1 MPEAG
6 PMTGTSTRDQVSE
19 APAADRRPV
28 ARRTGEDLPG
38 RPHLLAGAV
47 ARASFEQ
54 ALDAMLLTDDRRRYI
69 DANSAAC
76 SLLGLPYEELVA
88 RRLDDFAP
96 EEARSSLDAVWR
108 DFLENGYQ
116 SGEFELVVAD
126 GSRRKVEFRATARVL
141 PGCHLSVLRDITDR
155 AADEE
160 AQRTKAAYDFL
171 AGVLQHVDEGLYVI
185 DCWRRMSF
193 VNPAAAAML
202 GYGSPNELVG
212 LPVHET
218 IHYKRPDGSRFPAEE
233 CPHLSVFDTGQSI
246 RGEDWF
252 VRKDGS
258 MMPVSYSS
266 AAIPLPGGRGAVVA
280 FRDISERRQAELDR
294 EREREFLDAVLES
307 LDAGVVACG
316 PDGVLS
322 LFNRATREMHG
333 VSNEALPPEDWASR
347 YDLFRP
353 DGRTSMGV
361 EEVPLFRALR
371 GERIRDAELVIAP
384 RDRTPRIVLCNGRAI
399 ESKDGRALGAVV
411 AMHDVT
417 ERRRA
422 EEQLVHQAMHDSLT
436 GLPNRAL
443 LLDRLGHAL
452 AALDRDGG
460 AVATLLVNLDH
471 FKLVNDSLGH
481 YVGDELLVAVAT
493 RLEEA
498 LRGADTVG
506 RPGYSVAHLGG
517 DEFVVLCVGLTRE
530 RDAVGIAERLADAM
544 RAPFAVGGESV
555 FASASIGIALSSGE
569 GTPESQLRDA
579 AAAMDRA
586 KERGR
591 ARYELFDEAM
601 RARVVNRLQ
610 RENELRRAIDQH
622 ELRLYYQPI
631 VSVAD
636 RRIVGVE
643 ALVRW
648 DHPERGILAPAEF
661 TELAEESGLILPLG
675 RWVLEEAC
683 RQTARWGPRFGDK
696 RPLRVSINVS
706 ARQLAQQEI
715 AEVVEQAVRQAGAD
729 PARLAL
735 EITETVLMEDGEAT
749 VATLQALKRLGI
761 ALVMDD
767 FGTGYS
773 SLSYLQR
780 LPFDTLKLD
789 RSFVAPLAHSVAERN
804 IATAVVDM
812 AHALD
817 MKIVA
822 EGVEDEEQL
831 HVLDGL
837 GCDLAQG
844 YLFARPMPAVEMT
857 NLLAATA
864 GGATLSGSTAPVPEL
879 LS

>member
-1 MPEAG
+1 MSIIGPMRAAA
-6 PMTGTSTRDQVSE
+6 PMTGTSSRDVAPE
-19 APAADRRPV
+19 AP
-28 ARRTGEDLPG
+28 
-38 RPHLLAGAV
+38 AGAV
-47 ARASFEQ
+47 ARASFEH
-54 ALDAMLLTDDRRRYI
+54 ALDAMLLADDGRRYI

-76 SLLGLPYEELVA
+76 SLLGLPYEEVVS
-88 RRLDDFAP
+88 RRLDDFVP
-96 EEARSSLDAVWR
+96 EEARPPLDAVWR
-108 DFLENGYQ
+108 DFLESGNQ

-126 GSRRKVEFRATARVL
+126 GSRRTVEFRATARVL
-141 PGCHLSVLRDITDR
+141 PGCHLSVLRDITGR
-155 AADEE
+155 AAAEE
-160 AQRTKAAYDFL
+160 GLRTKEAYDFL
-171 AGVLQHVDEGLYVI
+171 SGVLQHVDAGLHVV
-185 DCWRRMSF
+185 DDRRRMSF
-193 VNPAAAAML
+193 VNPAAAAIL

-218 IHYKRPDGSRFPAEE
+218 IHYKRPDGSSFPAEE
-233 CPHLSVFDTGQSI
+233 CPHLGVFDTGQSI

-258 MMPVSYSS
+258 MVPVSYSS

-280 FRDISERRQAELDR
+280 FHDITERRRADLDR

-316 PDGVLS
+316 PDGALS

-333 VSNEALPPEDWASR
+333 VSNEPLPPEDWAGR

-353 DGRTSMGV
+353 DGRTPMGV
-361 EEVPLFRALR
+361 EDVPLFRALQ
-371 GERIRDAELVIAP
+371 GERVRDAELVIAP
-384 RDRTPRIVLCNGRAI
+384 RNRPPRIVLCNGRAI
-399 ESKDGRALGAVV
+399 ESKDGRPLGAVV

-422 EEQLVHQAMHDSLT
+422 EEQLAHQAMHDSLT

-443 LLDRLGHAL
+443 LLDRLGHVL

-481 YVGDELLVAVAT
+481 RVGDELLVAVAT

-506 RPGYSVAHLGG
+506 RPGDSVAHLGG
-517 DEFVVLCVGLTRE
+517 DEFVVLCEGLTRE
-530 RDAVGIAERLADAM
+530 RDAVGIAERLADAL
-544 RAPFAVGGESV
+544 RVPFAVGGERV

-579 AAAMDRA
+579 AVAMDRA

-591 ARYELFDEAM
+591 ARCELFDEAM
-601 RARVVNRLQ
+601 RARVVDRLQ
-610 RENELRRAIDQH
+610 RENELRRAIDQN

-631 VSVAD
+631 VSLAD

-648 DHPERGILAPAEF
+648 DHPQRGILAPAEF
-661 TELAEESGLILPLG
+661 IELAEESGLILPLG
-675 RWVLEEAC
+675 AWVLEEAC
-683 RQTARWGPRFGDK
+683 RQIARWEQSWSDRL
-696 RPLRVSINVS
+696 PLRVSINVS
-706 ARQLAQQEI
+706 ARQLAQQQF
-715 AEVVEQAVRQAGAD
+715 AKAVEQAVHEAGAD
-729 PARLAL
+729 PTRLAL
-735 EITETVLMEDGEAT
+735 EITETVLMEDGEAP
-749 VATLQALKRLGI
+749 VDTLQALKRLGI
-761 ALVMDD
+761 TLVLDD

-789 RSFVAPLAHSVAERN
+789 RSFVAPLAHSGGERN
-804 IATAVVDM
+804 IATAVVEM

-831 HVLDGL
+831 QVLDDL

-857 NLLAATA
+857 DLLAAAAA
-864 GGATLSGSTAPVPEL
+864 GGTLRGSTAPVPEL
-879 LS
+879 LP